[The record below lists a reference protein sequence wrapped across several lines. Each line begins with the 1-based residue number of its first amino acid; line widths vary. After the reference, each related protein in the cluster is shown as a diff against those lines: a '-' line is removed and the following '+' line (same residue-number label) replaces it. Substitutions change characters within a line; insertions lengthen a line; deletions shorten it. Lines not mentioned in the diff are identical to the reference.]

1 MIDHDLNLFFL
12 GIVKFPFG
20 RLEITA
26 RFPCHDLDLFA
37 AQSERGTTAIHRR
50 VSDPNDQHLLTNCL
64 CVLEGDRFQPVDTDM
79 NAVTVV
85 ASGDFEIFSSRCP
98 SPNKNSVVAFFQ

>member
-26 RFPCHDLDLFA
+26 RLSCHDLDLFA
-37 AQSERGTTAIHRR
+37 SQSERGTTAIHRR
-50 VSDPNDQHLLTNCL
+50 VPDPNDEYLFTNFL
-64 CVLEGDRFQPVDTDM
+64 CMLEGDRFQPVDTDM
-79 NAVTVV
+79 NAVALI
-85 ASGDFEIFSSRCP
+85 ASGDFEIFPSRRP